1 MDNEFLR
8 PRLIGKRFSEHTL
21 PLDIL
26 KDFAVL
32 GEMLVEV
39 AKRRYFDDNPSRRRL
54 PNGFTKGLELHLLA
68 MEQGSTVAVLSSPPY
83 TLFPFGEQD
92 YLSRAKN
99 EMIDAIAAVS
109 DGGHPELEPE
119 LLRYFDR
126 FGRSLRDDE
135 AIEFKDSKQ
144 KTITLTPTTRKRL
157 IEASQATSWT
167 DEMILKGRIPMVD
180 QSSLYF
186 DLELNDGC
194 KLKAPFTETHRKNIL
209 KYSVG
214 YQENVYVAIKG
225 VVVCGPGNKLKEIES
240 IEYINQLDPLDI
252 EMRLDELAKLQS
264 GWLNGKGFAL
274 DGAALSLLA
283 ESFEEFFDPELPLPY
298 LYPTAE
304 GGVQAEWTIDN
315 WEVSLEIQLPTLQA
329 ELHALNLV
337 TSAEKEFSGSLIA
350 DAEHSGWAE
359 LNKNLLQLQGD
370 KK

>member
-1 MDNEFLR
+1 MDKEFLR

-39 AKRRYFDDNPSRRRL
+39 AKRRYLEDNPTRKRL
-54 PNGFTKGLELHLLA
+54 PNGFTKGLELHLIA
-68 MEQGSTVAVLSSPPY
+68 MEQGSTVAVLSSPSHA
-83 TLFPFGEQD
+83 LFPFGEQD

-99 EMIDAIAAVS
+99 EMIDAVAAVS
-109 DGGHPELEPE
+109 DGEHPLLEPE

-135 AIEFKDSKQ
+135 AIEFKSSKQ
-144 KTITLTPTTRKRL
+144 RTITLTPTIRKRL
-157 IEASQATSWT
+157 IAASQATSWT

-180 QSSLYF
+180 QASLYF
-186 DLELNDGC
+186 DLELNNGS
-194 KLKAPFTETHRKNIL
+194 KLKAPLTETHRKNIL

-214 YQENVYVAIKG
+214 YQEGVYVAIKG
-225 VVVCGPGNKLKEIES
+225 VVVCGPGSQLKEIES

-252 EMRLDELAKLQS
+252 EMRLDELAQLQP

-274 DGAALSLLA
+274 DNSALSLLA
-283 ESFEEFFDPELPLPY
+283 ENFEEFFNSELPLPY

-304 GGVQAEWTIDN
+304 GGVQAEWTIEG

-329 ELHALNLV
+329 ELHALNLAMSV
-337 TSAEKEFSGSLIA
+337 EKEFSVSLMA
-350 DAEHSGWAE
+350 HEQEKGWDE
-359 LNKNLLQLQGD
+359 LNKTLLQMQGD
-370 KK
+370 KQ

>member
-1 MDNEFLR
+1 MDNVFLR
-8 PRLIGKRFSEHTL
+8 PRLIGKRFNEHTL
-21 PLDIL
+21 PLDLL

-39 AKRRYFDDNPSRRRL
+39 AKRRYLEDNPSRRRL
-54 PNGFTKGLELHLLA
+54 PKGFINGLELHLVA
-68 MEQGSTVAVLSSPPY
+68 MEPGSTVAVLSSPSH

-92 YLSRAKN
+92 YLTRAKN
-99 EMIDAIAAVS
+99 EVIDAVAAVS
-109 DGGHPELEPE
+109 DGEHPQLEPE

-135 AIEFKDSKQ
+135 AIEFKSSQQ

-157 IEASQATSWT
+157 IAASQATSWT

-186 DLELNDGC
+186 DLELNDGS
-194 KLKAPFTETHRKNIL
+194 KLKAPLTETHRKNIL

-214 YQENVYVAIKG
+214 YQEGVYVAIKG
-225 VVVCGPGNKLKEIES
+225 IVVCGPSKQLKQIES

-252 EMRLDELAKLQS
+252 EMRLDELAQLQP

-274 DGAALSLLA
+274 DNTALSLLA
-283 ESFEEFFDPELPLPY
+283 ENFEEFFDSELPLPY

-304 GGVQAEWTIDN
+304 GGVQAEWTIGGC
-315 WEVSLEIQLPTLQA
+315 EVSLDIQLPTLQT
-329 ELHALNLV
+329 EFHALNLA
-337 TSAEKEFSGSLIA
+337 TSAEKTFSGTLIA
-350 DAEHSGWAE
+350 NAQENGWDE
-359 LNKNLLQLQGD
+359 LNKSLLQLQGD